1 MQFGKSV
8 KKCVGFGVLCAAVLI
23 SGCSP
28 EARARGAA
36 QTFDPAVYGGIALIN
51 FGVGRIGGVDESKI
65 DETNYKILSQTNP
78 VTSSQQAFELALVHA
93 AKIGEANQ
101 FTQFKIQKDRRRV
114 RCSNEGGAP
123 MVDLRVV
130 YARADDKLSG
140 DGVYQVST
148 VLANLWDKVNSE
160 GVNQT
165 TDSKAYLQNVRGCQT
180 GTREYWG
187 W

>member
-1 MQFGKSV
+1 MQSGRFV
-8 KKCVGFGVLCAAVLI
+8 KVCVGFGVLCATVLI

-36 QTFDPAVYGGIALIN
+36 QSFDPAVYGGIALIN
-51 FGVGRIGGVDESKI
+51 FGVGRVGGVDEGKV
-65 DETNYKILSQTNP
+65 DEKNYKIVSRTNP
-78 VTSSQQAFELALVHA
+78 VTSSRQAFELALVHA

-123 MVDLRVV
+123 MVDLRVL
-130 YARADDKLSG
+130 YGRADEQLSG
-140 DGVYQVST
+140 DHVYQVAT
-148 VLANLWDKVNSE
+148 VLAELWDKVNTKS
-160 GVNQT
+160 VNQT
-165 TDSKAYLQNVRGCQT
+165 ADSKAYLQNVRDCQT